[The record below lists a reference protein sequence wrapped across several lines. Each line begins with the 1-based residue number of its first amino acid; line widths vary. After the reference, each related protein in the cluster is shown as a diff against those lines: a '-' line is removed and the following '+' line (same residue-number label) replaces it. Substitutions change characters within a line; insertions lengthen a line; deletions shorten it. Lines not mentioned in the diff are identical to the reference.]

1 MRATEFIRDILDLI
15 DKVEQQ
21 QSSEPE
27 IEIELTSPETVS
39 DENHFKQIADLAGQ
53 PQLHTDFANQPN
65 EKYASLDSVTKNAG
79 GGVNGPKH
87 PADIK
92 GEHPSLYPGK
102 VYGAK

>member
-1 MRATEFIRDILDLI
+1 MRATEIIRDLLDLI
-15 DKVEQQ
+15 DRVEQEQ
-21 QSSEPE
+21 NNKPE
-27 IEIELTSPETVS
+27 IEIEIESPDQAS

-53 PQLHTDFANQPN
+53 PNLYTDFANQPN